1 MNRPNVLTAIDFYKA
16 GHRQQYP
23 VGTTEVY
30 SNFTPRSTKH
40 LNVEKDLYDGK
51 VVFFGLQAFLKSFL
65 MEAFDATFFK
75 QPLEKVLK
83 QYKRRM
89 DTSLFTDFDV
99 SHIEALHKLGYLP
112 IRIKALPEGSKV
124 KPGVPVFTIVNTIPE
139 FFWLT
144 NYLETVISAEIWKKM
159 VNATV
164 ASHYR
169 GIFTK
174 YAIETGAPLDFVG
187 WQGHD
192 FSFRGLSGWG
202 DAYMNGMAHLTSFVG
217 TDVVASIDAME
228 EFYNADAD
236 KELIGGSV
244 PATEHSVT
252 SSNITD
258 IIGSTE
264 FSTISADFKARI
276 DVNVEVNDL
285 LIGEFGFIKRLI
297 TEIYPSG
304 IVSDV
309 SDTYDFFS
317 VISIVAPALKPEIM
331 AREGKV
337 VFRPDSGDP
346 VKIICGDPDA
356 PKGSNEWKG
365 AVRIL
370 DEVFGSTKTEK
381 GYKILDSHVGLIYG
395 DSITP
400 KRANQILSNLKDM
413 GYASCNCVFGIGS
426 YTYNYST
433 RDSIGGA
440 MKSTSGVVNG
450 ERRAIFKD
458 PKTDNGTKKSA
469 KGLLRVEVQD
479 GDYILLDNQTDDQEK
494 QGELKVVFED
504 GKLVKEVSLAE
515 IRSRLM

>member
-1 MNRPNVLTAIDFYKA
+1 MTQPIGRIKNNVLTAIDFYKA
-16 GHRQQYP
+16 SHRLQYP
-23 VGTTEVY
+23 NGTTEVY

-40 LNVEKDLYDGK
+40 LNVEAEFYDGK
-51 VVFFGLQAFLKSFL
+51 VVFFGLQSFIKSFL
-65 MEAFDATFFK
+65 MEAFDESFFK
-75 QPLEKVLK
+75 QPLDVVLK

-112 IRIKALPEGSKV
+112 LRIKALPEGVKV
-124 KPGVPVFTIVNTIPE
+124 KPNVPVFTIVNTKPE

-144 NYLETVISAEIWKKM
+144 NYLESVLSAEIWKKM
-159 VNATV
+159 VNSTI

-174 YAIETGAPLDFVG
+174 YAKITGAPMDFIG

-192 FSFRGLSGWG
+192 FSMRGMSGWN
-202 DAYMNGMAHLTSFVG
+202 DAAMNGMAHLTSFFG
-217 TDVVASIDAME
+217 TDTVSAIDSVE
-228 EFYNADAD
+228 WYYNADAD
-236 KELIGGSV
+236 KELVGGSV
-244 PATEHSVT
+244 PATEHSVMAMGGMDDERGT
-252 SSNITD
+252 
-258 IIGSTE
+258 
-264 FSTISADFKARI
+264 F
-276 DVNVEVNDL
+276 
-285 LIGEFGFIKRLI
+285 KRLV
-297 TEIYPSG
+297 TEIYPAG
-304 IVSDV
+304 IVSIV
-309 SDTYDFFS
+309 SDTWDFWN
-317 VISIVAPALKPEIM
+317 VVNVTAPSLKAEIM

-370 DEVFGSTKTEK
+370 AEHFGTTVTDA
-381 GYKILDSHVGLIYG
+381 GYKVLDSHVGLIYG

-400 KRANQILSNLKDM
+400 KRASQILKNLAAM
-413 GYASCNCVFGIGS
+413 GFASCNIVFGIGS

-450 ERRAIFKD
+450 ERREIFKD
-458 PKTDNGTKKSA
+458 PKTDNGVKKSA
-469 KGLLRVEVQD
+469 KGLLRVELVD
-479 GDYILLDNQTDDQEK
+479 GEYVLLDGQTVEQE
-494 QGELKVVFED
+494 QLGELKVVYED
-504 GKLVKEVSLAE
+504 GNLLKEVSLAE
-515 IRSRLM
+515 IRARLM

>member
-1 MNRPNVLTAIDFYKA
+1 MSQPTGLIRNNVLNAIDFYKSS
-16 GHRQQYP
+16 HRVQYP

-30 SNFTPRSTKH
+30 SNFTPRSVKH

-51 VVFFGLQAFLKSFL
+51 VVFFGLQAFIKSFL
-65 MEAFDATFFK
+65 QEQFNETFFK
-75 QPLEKVLK
+75 QPLDNVLK

-89 DTSLFTDFDV
+89 NTSLFTDFDV
-99 SHIEALHKLGYLP
+99 SHIEALHTLGYLP

-124 KPGVPVFTIVNTIPE
+124 SPGVPVFTIVNTKPE

-144 NYLETVISAEIWKKM
+144 NYLETIISAEIWKKM
-159 VNATV
+159 VNATI

-169 GIFTK
+169 GIFVK
-174 YAIETGAPLDFVG
+174 YANKTGAPLDFVA

-192 FSFRGLSGWG
+192 FSFRGMSGYEDG
-202 DAYMNGMAHLTSFVG
+202 AMNGMAHLTSFWG
-217 TDVVASIDAME
+217 TDTVAAIDSME
-228 EFYNADAD
+228 AFYNADAD
-236 KELIGGSV
+236 KEIIGGSV
-244 PATEHSVT
+244 PATEHSVMCMGGM
-252 SSNITD
+252 D
-258 IIGSTE
+258 TE
-264 FSTISADFKARI
+264 IETFR
-276 DVNVEVNDL
+276 
-285 LIGEFGFIKRLI
+285 RLI
-297 TEIYPSG
+297 TEVYPTG
-304 IVSDV
+304 IVSIV
-309 SDTYDFFS
+309 SDTWDFWN
-317 VISIVAPALKPEIM
+317 VVNVTAPKLKAEIM

-356 PKGSNEWKG
+356 PIGSNEWKG

-370 DEVFGSTKTEK
+370 AEHFGCTTTDK

-400 KRANQILSNLKDM
+400 KRANQILDNLEKM
-413 GYASCNCVFGIGS
+413 GFASCNIVFGIGS

-450 ERRAIFKD
+450 VRRAIFKD
-458 PKTDNGTKKSA
+458 PKTDNGVKKSA
-469 KGLLRVEVQD
+469 KGLLRVELIVVDDEQKYVLFND
-479 GDYILLDNQTDDQEK
+479 QTEAQEAL
-494 QGELKVVFED
+494 GELKTVFED
-504 GKLVKEVSLAE
+504 GKLMKEVSLEE